1 MNQRLTD
8 ALAGGAAG
16 LAGGLFGGGG
26 GMVLLPILSHQGHL
40 NGRQVYATCIG
51 RDLSRLCHLRRGIS
65 APGRRCAFRS
75 SPVPGRRSG
84 GRLAG
89 RRLYGRIPLGVL
101 RWLAAG
107 VLLYGGV
114 RYLL

>member
-26 GMVLLPILSHQGHL
+26 GMVLLPILSYQGHL
-40 NGRQVYATCIG
+40 EGRQVYAAVVYLLRG
-51 RDLSRLCHLRRGIS
+51 GVALSEA
-65 APGRRCAFRS
+65 APYL
-75 SPVPGRRSG
+75 VG
-84 GRLAG
+84 GLVGGWLGA
-89 RRLYGRIPLGVL
+89 RLYGHIPLGVL